1 MPRQAQSWLFLGSA
15 SSTCHPCPTPPK
27 EAMGL
32 LAHFPSQDS
41 KARHLTMSCGERDT
55 ACEPEPA
62 QIHQRGKCLIP
73 SCPPGWEWG
82 RPNPWVAPEA
92 QVS

>member
-1 MPRQAQSWLFLGSA
+1 MPRQAQSWLLLGSA
-15 SSTCHPCPTPPK
+15 SSTCHPCPAPPK
-27 EAMGL
+27 EVMGL

-41 KARHLTMSCGERDT
+41 KARHLTMSCGEWDT

-62 QIHQRGKCLIP
+62 QIHQRGKCLTP